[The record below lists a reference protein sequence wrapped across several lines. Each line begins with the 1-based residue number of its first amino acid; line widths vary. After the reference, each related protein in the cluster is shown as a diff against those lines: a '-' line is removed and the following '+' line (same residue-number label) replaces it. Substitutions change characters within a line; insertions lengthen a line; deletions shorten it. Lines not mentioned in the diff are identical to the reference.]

1 MNSSSYKI
9 TFSNFESITS
19 TSHVNTET
27 ELNIP
32 DENILSSKYQ
42 AHNSPDT
49 SMLFFIIIAMFI
61 GASTRHLLKKIPIPF
76 TALLLIFGIVLG
88 VLTRIGA
95 FETWGTVDVS
105 FISNSFESAAHFDPH
120 LLLYIF
126 LPILV
131 FEAAFAMDLHT
142 FKKSAVNAVILAV
155 PGIVIALVLSATM
168 VYLLDYFNFGLPGW
182 ANWSLALMFG
192 SVISATDPVAVVALL
207 KDLGASKK
215 LSTLIEGESLL
226 NDGTAIV
233 IFMVFFGFISGDIN
247 ETNGFAQFMIVSFGG
262 IGIGTFI
269 GWLMTRWISNVFNDS
284 MVEITIVVAATYLTF
299 YLAEHFM
306 HVSGVLALVSLG
318 IMLGGYGKSSIS
330 PKVEH
335 FMHQFW
341 ELAGFIANCLIFLI
355 VGLVIASRTEFTA
368 NDFLML
374 GIVYVGIHVIRAITI
389 TVLYPF
395 MKNTGYGLPV
405 KDAVVVWY
413 GALRG
418 AIGLALAL
426 IVVGIDSQAMADSM
440 NLTVKEAV
448 IVKNQF
454 LFLTAGIVTLT
465 LIINATTIKALVSY
479 LGLLDISPAKAEMN
493 YKANMLLH
501 DTSEKKIKKL
511 NNDRYLKNANW
522 EEVRKYIPTIP
533 QHKENQQ
540 IASEI
545 IPLADKRI
553 KLLEKE
559 KSVYWNRFTQ
569 GMLSPESVLVLIEN
583 VAEMMDQNG
592 NLSLADRQDLEESWQ
607 SPRWLIKLSK
617 KGILKSWAHDML
629 TKQMIRSYDS
639 SVSFIDAQDA
649 CLALLKSFAINE
661 GVSANE
667 LHLLEEEVNQNKLQG
682 QVFVR
687 NLRKNH
693 PIIYG
698 KIATLQATR
707 SILYYEEKTI
717 ERLKSKGLIDDGEAQ
732 KMNQNLAERTKKMR
746 NKCV

>member
-1 MNSSSYKI
+1 MNNLNSII
-9 TFSNFESITS
+9 TFENFGLIKHSEHVGIESNPS
-19 TSHVNTET
+19 
-27 ELNIP
+27 
-32 DENILSSKYQ
+32 
-42 AHNSPDT
+42 AHEIVPHQEKHQGHSGPDT

-61 GASTRHLLKKIPIPF
+61 GAGTRHLLKKLPIPF
-76 TALLLIFGIVLG
+76 TALLLIFGIALG
-88 VLTRIGA
+88 ALTRIGA

-105 FISNSFESAAHFDPH
+105 FISDSFKSAAHFDPH

-155 PGIVIALVLSATM
+155 PGIVIALVLSAGM
-168 VYLLDYFNFGLPGW
+168 VYLLDYLNLGLPGW

-215 LSTLIEGESLL
+215 LGTLIEGESLL

-247 ETNGFAQFMIVSFGG
+247 ETNGFLQFMIVSFGG
-262 IGIGTFI
+262 IGIGALI
-269 GWLMTRWISNVFNDS
+269 GWLMTKWISNVFNDS

-374 GIVYVGIHVIRAITI
+374 GIVYIGIHIIRAITI
-389 TVLYPF
+389 AVLYPF

-405 KDAVVVWY
+405 KDAIVVWY

-426 IVVGIDSQAMADSM
+426 IVVGIDSQAMSESM
-440 NLTVKEAV
+440 GITVIEAEV
-448 IVKNQF
+448 IKNQF

-465 LIINATTIKALVSY
+465 LLINATTIKALVNY
-479 LGLLDISPAKAEMN
+479 LGLLDISPSKAEMN

-501 DTSEKKIKKL
+501 ETSEKKIKKL
-511 NNDRYLKNANW
+511 NSDRYLKSADW
-522 EEVRKYIPTIP
+522 EEVRKYIATPAPLTD
-533 QHKENQQ
+533 QSL
-540 IASEI
+540 ASEI

-553 KLLEKE
+553 KLLDKE

-569 GMLSPESVLVLIEN
+569 GMLSAESVLGLIEN
-583 VAEMMDQNG
+583 VDQLLDKNG
-592 NLSLADRQDLEESWQ
+592 EISLSDRKDLEESWQ
-607 SPRWLIKLSK
+607 SPNWLIKLSK
-617 KGILKSWAHDML
+617 KGLLKTWAHNRL

-639 SVSFIDAQDA
+639 SVSYINAQDA

-661 GVSANE
+661 GVSEVE
-667 LHLLEEEVNQNKLQG
+667 LNKLEEEVNQNKLQG
-682 QVFVR
+682 QVFIR

-693 PIIYG
+693 PVIYG
-698 KIATLQATR
+698 KVATLQATR
-707 SILYYEEKTI
+707 SILRYEEKTI

-732 KMNQNLAERTKKMR
+732 KMIQNLAERTKKMR
-746 NKCV
+746 NKCF